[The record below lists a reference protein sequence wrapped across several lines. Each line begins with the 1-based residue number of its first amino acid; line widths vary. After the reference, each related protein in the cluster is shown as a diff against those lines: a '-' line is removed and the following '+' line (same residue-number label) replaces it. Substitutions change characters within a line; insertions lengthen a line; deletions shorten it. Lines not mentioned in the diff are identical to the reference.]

1 MRTIALIAVVAIL
14 NATAGSA
21 WQNKP
26 GSSQEQS
33 KEPFKLSVATHFV
46 LVPVIVTDK
55 QGNHVTGLKAEDFEL
70 KEDGSVQK
78 ISRLDELTADTVK
91 VPVAATSPKEFTNQ
105 VVADHPKKLEIIAF
119 DQVNTPF
126 ASSRDGERMLVEF
139 LAKNVDANTLLA
151 LVALGHNGPRIIH
164 DFTHDPGVLIAAVK
178 KLQTS
183 LNSRDSRTLES
194 SGDSTEAD
202 FEALQIAAI
211 LNGSDTGN
219 ITTPQQMA
227 AVGKAQ
233 RAQVDASRQAQEG
246 LITLENFQKL
256 AQYFQGV
263 PGRKSLIWASTAF
276 PFSLGAA
283 AQATTR
289 GTTNDDWQRTF
300 RMLTDANIAVYP
312 VDIGG
317 LLPGVSANTLQSIDS
332 AGMIKN
338 GGPDG
343 GTGQRGAV
351 LAQIETGAFV
361 DPTIGRHDTMHQV
374 ADMTGGQAFYNSN
387 DGAELFRRAG
397 EDAAQY
403 YMLGYYTRDTG
414 KFGWRK
420 LAVKVNRDGVHV
432 RARSG
437 FVFSDPKKEADVN
450 TPLKDLKMALGS
462 DLSFTSIPIR
472 GQWQQIEPAGNQKK
486 IHFTLSI
493 PPGVAA
499 IDAEQQNHISLEFL
513 ITAMDASGKSAAN
526 ISQRL
531 DTKLPPE
538 GVEQIQ
544 TQGIDYANALTL
556 PPNSYTIHFVVRDNL
571 RGTLGSVVT
580 PLKLE

>member
-1 MRTIALIAVVAIL
+1 MAPIVLFAMLHAQA
-14 NATAGSA
+14 ASA

-26 GSSQEQS
+26 DQS
-33 KEPFKLSVATHFV
+33 KGGQEFKFSVSTHLV

-55 QGNHVTGLKAEDFEL
+55 QGNHVNGLKTEDFEL
-70 KEDGSVQK
+70 KEDGVVQK
-78 ISRLDELTADTVK
+78 ISRLDELTADAVK
-91 VPVAATSPKEFTNQ
+91 LPAAEAGAQGFSNQ
-105 VVADHPKKLEIIAF
+105 VAADHPKKLEIIAL

-126 ASSRDGERMLVEF
+126 ASARDGQRTLVEF

-151 LVALGHNGPRIIH
+151 MVTLGHNGPRIIH
-164 DFTHDPGVLIAAVK
+164 DFTHDPAVLIAAVK
-178 KLQTS
+178 KLQTT
-183 LNSRDSRTLES
+183 LNSRDALTLNS
-194 SGDSTEAD
+194 PGDSSEAD

-211 LNGSDTGN
+211 FNGDATN
-219 ITTPQQMA
+219 PNTPQAMA
-227 AVGKAQ
+227 ALGKAQ

-256 AQYFQGV
+256 AQYFSGV
-263 PGRKSLIWASTAF
+263 PGRKSLIWASTGF
-276 PFSLGAA
+276 PFALGAN
-283 AQATTR
+283 AQASTR

-317 LLPGVSANTLQSIDS
+317 LLPGASANTIQTIDS
-332 AGMIKN
+332 TAIKA
-338 GGPDG
+338 GGPEG
-343 GTGQRGAV
+343 GVSARTAMLGQV
-351 LAQIETGAFV
+351 ESGAFI
-361 DPTIGRHDTMHQV
+361 DPTIARHDTMHQV

-397 EDAAQY
+397 EDASQY
-403 YMLGYYTRDTG
+403 YMLGYYTKETG
-414 KFGWRK
+414 KYGWRK
-420 LAVKVNRDGVHV
+420 LAVKVSRDGARV

-437 FVFSDPKKEADVN
+437 FVFADPKKEADVN
-450 TPLKDLKMALGS
+450 APLKDLKMALAS
-462 DLSFTSIPIR
+462 DLSFTSIPIK
-472 GQWQQIEPAGNQKK
+472 GQWQQIEPVGAQKK
-486 IHFTLSI
+486 VHFTLSI

-513 ITAMDASGKSAAN
+513 ISATDSSGKGAVN

-556 PPNSYTIHFVVRDNL
+556 PPNTYTVHFVVRDNL

-580 PLKLE
+580 PLKVQ